1 MYQLVI
7 PATFVVLWSTG
18 FVVARLVVPYSDL
31 DLFLG
36 VRFVIASAAFA
47 AIVLATRRAW
57 PSGRRVLFHLSCGA
71 LLHGGYLVLSYWA
84 IEHGLAVGA
93 MALLGAMQPLLTAA
107 FAATVQ
113 RVHITRV
120 AWLGLAVGLC
130 GVALVLSPALLRTG
144 AGAVSGPV
152 VVAAIVAVMA
162 LTAGTL
168 LQRSHTEP
176 EDLMSVGCLQHFGAA
191 FVAFAALA
199 LLGEPRWAGGPVL
212 WGALLWASVVMSV
225 GATTLLIFM
234 VRHDGATRTTM
245 LMLLVPPLAAVFA
258 FFLFAET
265 LTPVQLVGFVAA
277 LLGVLVVRRQMQAPA
292 VALNPRR
299 A

>member
-1 MYQLVI
+1 MYQLLI
-7 PATFVVLWSTG
+7 PVTFVLLWSTG
-18 FVVARLVVPYSDL
+18 FVVARWVEPYVDL

-36 VRFVIASAAFA
+36 VRFVLASAAFA
-47 AIVLATRRAW
+47 AIALTTRRAW
-57 PSGRRVLFHLSCGA
+57 PTGPRVLFHLGCGA

-84 IEHGLAVGA
+84 IERGLAVGA
-93 MALLGAMQPLLTAA
+93 MALLGAMQPLFTAA

-113 RVHITRV
+113 RVHISRS
-120 AWLGLAVGLC
+120 AWIGLAVGLG

-152 VVAAIVAVMA
+152 VAVALVSVLA

-168 LQRSHTEP
+168 LQRAHTEP
-176 EDLMSVGCLQHFGAA
+176 EDLMSVGCLQHLGAA

-199 LLGEPRWAGGPVL
+199 LLGDVRWDGGVVL
-212 WGALLWASVVMSV
+212 WSALLWASFVTSV

-234 VRHDGATRTTM
+234 VRHDGPTKTSM

-258 FFLFAET
+258 FLLFAET
-265 LTPVQLVGFVAA
+265 LTPVQLVGFAAA
-277 LLGVLVVRRQMQAPA
+277 LLGVLAVRREMQVSAA
-292 VALNPRR
+292 AR
-299 A
+299 